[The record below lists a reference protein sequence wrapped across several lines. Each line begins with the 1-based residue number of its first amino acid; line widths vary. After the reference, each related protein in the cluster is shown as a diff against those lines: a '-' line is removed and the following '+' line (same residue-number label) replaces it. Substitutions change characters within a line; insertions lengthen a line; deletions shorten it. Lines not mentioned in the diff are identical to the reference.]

1 MNMSSAVVADIMACA
16 EGELPELLTPKEAAA
31 VLKVSVSSLRGW
43 RYTGKGPTVIE
54 VGPATFRYSVDALV
68 AYLADKRQQKR

>member
-1 MNMSSAVVADIMACA
+1 
-16 EGELPELLTPKEAAA
+16 
-31 VLKVSVSSLRGW
+31 VSVSSLRGW